1 MALFPFTDNNDAP
14 SYLPGQLYLALDGV
28 QDPGNLGT
36 IIRIADWFGITT
48 IFCSHDTADVYN
60 PKVVQATMGSIARIK
75 VVYTDICRLISN
87 APEDTPIYG
96 TFLDGDDIHGQQ
108 LSSHGVIIMGNEGRG
123 VSAPVSAHVSHR
135 LFIPNYPPGSSTS
148 ESLNVA
154 IATAIVCNEFRR
166 PR

>member
-1 MALFPFTDNNDAP
+1 MGGMARVEVHYAN
-14 SYLPGQLYLALDGV
+14 LPQLLDSL
-28 QDPGNLGT
+28 D
-36 IIRIADWFGITT
+36 
-48 IFCSHDTADVYN
+48 S
-60 PKVVQATMGSIARIK
+60 SIP
-75 VVYTDICRLISN
+75 V
-87 APEDTPIYG
+87 YG

-108 LSSHGVIIMGNEGRG
+108 LSSNGVIIMGNEGRG